1 MATAIKQNVTS
12 GRYAVAIVGYR
23 GWRRDAAIG
32 DGITSA
38 LNALV
43 TRCQTKAEALALAG
57 ELNAAQPAIMPGS
70 QDVPVYECRKYDR
83 ADYLSRQAR
92 EQNGNR
98 DCDRRIVN
106 L

>member
-1 MATAIKQNVTS
+1 MTTIKQNVNS
-12 GRYAVAIVGYR
+12 GKWAVAMVGYK

-38 LNALV
+38 LSALV
-43 TRCQTKAEALALAG
+43 TRCDTKAEAEQIAA
-57 ELNAAQPAIMPGS
+57 ELNAAQPAILPGTP
-70 QDVPVYECRKYDR
+70 DVPVYAAQRYAKR
-83 ADYLSRQAR
+83 DYLSRQAY

-98 DCDRRIVN
+98 DCDRRIIH